1 MSNYGGLNM
10 PSLSQTVIANVDAGY
25 IETYLRECKIT
36 RNEDQ
41 KGMQLNIG
49 LIPCLTKEK

>member
-41 KGMQLNIG
+41 KGMQL
-49 LIPCLTKEK
+49 KY

>member
-1 MSNYGGLNM
+1 M

-41 KGMQLNIG
+41 KGMQLKYWVDSLFDEGKID
-49 LIPCLTKEK
+49 IVDFE